1 MISDPDWT
9 PERARQRLELSEI
22 DFQLATHTLVEAG
35 LLQVTA
41 GEGGFAPVAPEAAVA
56 RLLAMEEESSRSR
69 SSELRERRSTLST
82 LASNLPLLQARA
94 SSDTRIEVLTGQE
107 RIAKALDGVSVSA
120 GKEILSM
127 HAGSPLPREALEASR
142 EPNRAVLDRGVA
154 MRSIHLESMT
164 RMPYAQAH
172 LQALKESGCQVRM
185 TPVLPFRMILVDGV
199 RAYVS
204 RPARGSVMTALEV
217 TGEEVCWLLRQAF
230 DHCWLNAK
238 PLSEPKNTGQEV
250 ELSERERTVLR
261 LLAVGATDDAVA
273 RALGVSP
280 RTLRRMTTVILEKI
294 GARSR
299 FEAGVRAAMLSLIE
313 TQPCEA
319 PEGSGAGV
327 GVRGG

>member
-1 MISDPDWT
+1 MISDPNWT
-9 PERARQRLELSEI
+9 PERAREQLGLSEP
-22 DFQLATHTLVEAG
+22 DFRLATHSLVEAG

-41 GEGGFAPVAPEAAVA
+41 AEGGLALVAPEAAVA
-56 RLLAMEEESSRSR
+56 RLLAMEEESARSR
-69 SSELRERRSTLST
+69 SSEMRERRSTLSA

-94 SSDTRIEVLTGQE
+94 ISDTRIEVLTGQE

-127 HAGSPLPREALEASR
+127 HAGSPLPREALQASR
-142 EPNRAVLDRGVA
+142 ERNRAVLDRGVA

-204 RPARGSVMTALEV
+204 RPSRGSLMTALEV
-217 TGEEVCWLLRQAF
+217 TGQEVCWLLRQTF

-238 PLSEPKNTGQEV
+238 PLQEAANTGREV
-250 ELSERERTVLR
+250 ELSERERAVLR

-273 RALGVSP
+273 RALGVSS

-313 TQPCEA
+313 TQPCA
-319 PEGSGAGV
+319 VPEESRAGV
-327 GVRGG
+327 AVPGG